1 MVVAPIVHRC
11 LLVGALLATVGVA
24 WGPSTPLWAQQPAT
38 ASGLE
43 VAEGYRAVHWTA
55 EDGLPVDAVN
65 GLARGPQ
72 SYLWASTYDGL
83 VRFDG
88 VRFTT
93 VRTDTHP
100 ALPSNRLVQL
110 VRGPDGA
117 LWMTTEQPV
126 LVRYDPRTDSVRTFQ
141 YRPDR
146 AADPVDFTYLR
157 VADDILWVGTQ
168 HGLLRVADDGRPA
181 AGPALVPVGP
191 PNGAI
196 IHLDAVG
203 DTLWVLNDRHHLW
216 RYAEGDLRPV
226 PFASQNVPKHPL
238 RLAIDAQHRPWL
250 LAGLTLYGLREGV
263 LQAVGSVPWSGP
275 DTIGHLLPMPNGTV
289 LLGME
294 EGAYRFSEARLTAWR
309 TTGVPVQPVWT
320 EAATSLDDLRYPHER
335 PHRVEAAHGH
345 WLGISATARHPSGTV
360 FHGSTPVLHLP
371 GPINGVLKDGEG
383 HVWVAS
389 GTAGLVRLAPTP
401 LRSYGAP
408 EGVAVPN
415 VYPVVPDPTAHDAV
429 WAGTLLGDAL
439 VHIAGN
445 TVTPYDTSPVRVV
458 WSILPRPD
466 GTVWLG
472 SGQSIFAFDPAD
484 AARGTYRP
492 AGLPE
497 PLRQPHT
504 RVRALYEDR
513 QGAVWVGGGG
523 ALYRLHN
530 GRWIRFD
537 THDGVPKAPIRVFL
551 ETDDGTLWMG
561 TNGDGVVRLSLP
573 PDTAKAPRPHVT
585 RLTTAEGLSSN
596 LIRSLYEDP
605 DGRLWIGTEDR
616 GLVRLDRRGTASPT
630 DDRIAPVTTADGLFA
645 NSIHQI
651 LPDDQGRLWMST
663 NQGIFWVHQEAL
675 HAVADGRQARLFPT
689 AYTEAHGLRNREAN
703 GGVHA
708 AGTRTASGRLWFPTQ
723 AGVVAMDPAQVRSG
737 PHDAPRVVIEHATVN
752 GEARKP
758 LGTSLRLGTE
768 AREMAIRYTGISF
781 YRPRDVR
788 FRYRLSGGPWTDA
801 GTRRVAYFTN
811 LDPGRHTFEVQAT
824 HGSDAWHAPAAR
836 LTVVVTPRWW
846 ETGWFKALV
855 VLAGLGLIGAAG
867 WGRVRWL
874 EVQRQRLQQL
884 VAQRT
889 EEIQTQN
896 ERLSRQSEQLA
907 EQARR
912 LQEVDAAKSR
922 FFANVS
928 HELRTPLTLILGP
941 VRWLRQGER
950 SPEATDKQLALVEHH
965 AARLQRLVD
974 QLLDL
979 AQLDAGTLRVQARPV
994 NVVAAVR
1001 RLAQSFAGWAEEE
1014 GLTLTFHHDVCS
1026 EAEKDVVHPPSAS
1039 DKPVYADPQH
1049 LDQIVSNLL
1058 ANALKYTPAGGH
1070 VDVRVIED
1078 DAGVCL
1084 TVTDTGP
1091 GLSAA
1096 AQERAFERFVRGEE
1110 SSAETGA
1117 GLGLPLARDLVR
1129 LHEGALTLDSAPGDG
1144 TTVTVTLQRGDDHLH
1159 ADQLVAVAD
1168 AEGDGQGDGLRD
1180 PGERG
1185 SPSGDDLVV
1194 VPTGGNTDAIA
1205 TQPLG
1210 QEASPSGDGQAD
1222 GRRLVLVVD
1231 DHASVRQH
1239 IRTVLGDAYRLAEAA
1254 TGADGVAQ
1262 AEALLPDLI
1271 LADVMMPEMDGL
1283 TMTRQLKANPVT
1295 ASIPIV
1301 LLTARG
1307 GTHAEAEGLETG
1319 ADDYITKPFAPRVLE
1334 ARVRGM
1340 FALQERLRERLR
1352 DERRSEP
1359 SDSGAA
1365 VGSASTPDEDPRP
1378 HAAAARTVAM
1388 RHLSDPDFGVAELAA
1403 ALDTTRSTL
1412 YRRLRAEGSPS
1423 PSDLLR
1429 TVRLEEAR
1437 RLLAEDAG
1445 TVTEVAYA
1453 VGYENLSAFSR
1464 AFRKHFDA
1472 TPSEMAAP

>member
-11 LLVGALLATVGVA
+11 LLVGALLATIAVV
-24 WGPSTPLWAQQPAT
+24 WGPPTLLWAQQPAT

-43 VAEGYRAVHWTA
+43 VAEGYQAVHWTA

-65 GLARGPQ
+65 GLARGPRG
-72 SYLWASTYDGL
+72 YLWASTYDGL

-100 ALPSNRLVQL
+100 AFPSNRLVQL

-191 PNGAI
+191 PNGAVV
-196 IHLDAVG
+196 HLDAVG

-226 PFASQNVPKHPL
+226 PFASRNVPKRPL

-309 TTGVPVQPVWT
+309 TTGVPIQPMWA
-320 EAATSLDDLRYPHER
+320 EAATSLDDLRYPRER

-345 WLGISATARHPSGTV
+345 WLGISATPRHPSGTV
-360 FHGSTPVLHLP
+360 FHDSTPVLHLP

-383 HVWVAS
+383 HVWIAS

-408 EGVAVPN
+408 EGMAVPN
-415 VYPVVPDPTAHDAV
+415 VYPVVPDPTANDAV

-466 GTVWLG
+466 GTVW
-472 SGQSIFAFDPAD
+472 
-484 AARGTYRP
+484 
-492 AGLPE
+492 
-497 PLRQPHT
+497 
-504 RVRALYEDR
+504 
-513 QGAVWVGGGG
+513 
-523 ALYRLHN
+523 
-530 GRWIRFD
+530 
-537 THDGVPKAPIRVFL
+537 
-551 ETDDGTLWMG
+551 MG
-561 TNGDGVVRLSLP
+561 TNGDGVIRLSLP
-573 PDTAKAPRPHVT
+573 PDTAKTPRPHIT
-585 RLTTAEGLSSN
+585 RLTTADGLSSN

-675 HAVADGRQARLFPT
+675 NAVADGEADHLFPT
-689 AYTEAHGLRNREAN
+689 AYTEHHGLRNREAN

-723 AGVVAMDPAQVRSG
+723 AGVVAMDPARVRSG
-737 PHDAPRVVIEHATVN
+737 PHNAPRVVIEHATVN
-752 GEARKP
+752 GETRKP
-758 LGTSLRLGTE
+758 LGTSLRLDAE

-824 HGSDAWHAPAAR
+824 HGSDAWHAPTAR
-836 LTVVVTPRWW
+836 LTFVVTPRWW

-896 ERLSRQSEQLA
+896 QRLSRQSEQLVK
-907 EQARR
+907 QARR

-950 SPEATDKQLALVEHH
+950 SPEATDEQLALVEHH

-979 AQLDAGTLRVQARPV
+979 AQLDAGSLRVQARPV

-1014 GLTLTFHHDVCS
+1014 GLTLTFHHDVRS
-1026 EAEKDVVHPPSAS
+1026 EAAKDVVQPPSAS
-1039 DKPVYADPQH
+1039 TESVYADPQH

-1070 VDVRVIED
+1070 VDVRVMED

-1096 AQERAFERFVRGEE
+1096 AQERVFERFVRGEE
-1110 SSAETGA
+1110 SSAGTGA

-1129 LHEGALTLDSAPGDG
+1129 LHGGTLTLDSAPGDG
-1144 TTVTVTLQRGDDHLH
+1144 TTVTVTLQRGSDHLH
-1159 ADQLVAVAD
+1159 ADQLVAAAD
-1168 AEGDGQGDGLRD
+1168 AEADGQGDGLRD

-1185 SPSGDDLVV
+1185 GPSGDDLVV
-1194 VPTGGNTDAIA
+1194 VPTGGNTDAITA
-1205 TQPLG
+1205 QPLG
-1210 QEASPSGDGQAD
+1210 QGASPSGDGQND

-1254 TGADGVAQ
+1254 TGTEGVAQ

-1271 LADVMMPEMDGL
+1271 LADVMMPKMDGL
-1283 TMTRQLKANPVT
+1283 TMTRQLKGNPVT

-1365 VGSASTPDEDPRP
+1365 VGSTSTPDEDPRP

-1423 PSDLLR
+1423 PSELLR
-1429 TVRLEEAR
+1429 TVRLDEAR

-1464 AFRKHFDA
+1464 AFREHFDA